1 MTGGDGYDDQPNC
14 SILARLVAPGWA
26 EATYTRTVKKETSF
40 SEVLTDTTLLA
51 QHKDGVYTA
60 S

>member
-1 MTGGDGYDDQPNC
+1 MTVNQTALHWPQ
-14 SILARLVAPGWA
+14 LVAPGWA
-26 EATYTRTVKKETSF
+26 EAIYTRTVKEETSF